1 MGEVMIIEKVY
12 NNNVI
17 QVKDESGQE
26 LIVMGRG
33 LGFQKKVGDMID
45 QTKIEKVFTL
55 QSEQTSSDLSDLYEQ
70 LPDKELNLFVYLI
83 DRAEKALELTFDSHL
98 HLSLTDH
105 LHFMVVRVRQGV
117 SISNPLAWE
126 VRKFYPKEYQV
137 SKDMIVRLSE
147 ELKLSIPDDEA
158 SSIALHFI
166 NAQSESSGI
175 SKSQRSTRMVID
187 ILEIVR
193 LHFGQ
198 MVAEDSISYNRFV
211 THLQYFSQRVIN
223 GVVQGSNDAFLYD
236 QVKQNYPDSFSCT
249 QKIAHYVKEHYDFE
263 MSIDEKV
270 YLTIHIQRMEDSK
283 EV

>member
-137 SKDMIVRLSE
+137 AKDMIARLSE

-166 NAQSESSGI
+166 NAQSESGGI
-175 SKSQRSTRMVID
+175 GKSQRSTRMVID

-198 MVAEDSISYNRFV
+198 MVAEDSISYF
-211 THLQYFSQRVIN
+211 
-223 GVVQGSNDAFLYD
+223 D
-236 QVKQNYPDSFSCT
+236 VKW
-249 QKIAHYVKEHYDFE
+249 I
-263 MSIDEKV
+263 
-270 YLTIHIQRMEDSK
+270 
-283 EV
+283 